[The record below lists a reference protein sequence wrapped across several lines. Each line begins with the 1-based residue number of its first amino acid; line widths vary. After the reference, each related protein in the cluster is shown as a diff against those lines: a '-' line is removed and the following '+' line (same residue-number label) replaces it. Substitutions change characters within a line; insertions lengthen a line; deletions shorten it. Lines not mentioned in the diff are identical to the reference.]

1 MELER
6 GDAIKARMI
15 LDAHSLL
22 EYLDGVVREP
32 VQVTVRSGVGTGIT
46 FVCPLSA
53 AALVVVDHVVQGKL
67 TRMERAILLAAD
79 VGHTSAKRLAART
92 SYKVNSRFWAALRDL
107 VRRALL
113 VHTAD
118 GYTLPRAD

>member
-1 MELER
+1 MALER

-15 LDAHSLL
+15 VDAHSLL

-32 VQVTVRSGVGTGIT
+32 VQVTVRSGVGTGVT

-53 AALVVVDHVVQGKL
+53 ASLVVVDHVVQGKL

-79 VGHTSAKRLAART
+79 VGPTTAKRLAART
-92 SYKVNSRFWAALRDL
+92 SYKMNSHFSAAIRNL
-107 VRRALL
+107 VRLALL

-118 GYTLPRAD
+118 GYQLPRAE